1 MPEGI
6 FWHPNIAAAPRKS
19 AECSVGWIA
28 HYVIG
33 IAFAITFSAFVNDS
47 WFVRPTMMPAIF
59 FGLGTVLMPF
69 FIMQPAFGLGWAAS
83 RTPNPVQA
91 RLRSLMTH
99 AAFGVGLYLF
109 ALVVSW
115 LI

>member
-1 MPEGI
+1 MSEGI
-6 FWHPNIAAAPRKS
+6 FRHPNIVSAPRKS
-19 AECSVGWIA
+19 AECSTGWVA

-33 IAFAITFSAFVNDS
+33 IVFTIIFAVFVNDS
-47 WFVRPTMMPAIF
+47 WFLRPTMMPAIV

-99 AAFGVGLYLF
+99 TAFGVGLYLF
-109 ALVVSW
+109 ALFANW